1 MKVKVFP
8 QWEIEYMKERTRL
21 NNWIVLKT
29 FDVIMLIKGADASL
43 IMQLTL
49 LRCLTMKE
57 Q

>member
-43 IMQLTL
+43 IMQLIL